1 MVVRPNISVNDSTE
15 VFGKTAQ
22 MSAVSS
28 SRIAVNGVELVVHEA
43 GDPAN
48 PTVVLSHGF
57 PELAHS
63 WRHQMAPLAAAGYHV
78 IAPDQRGY
86 GHSSAPT
93 AVDAYGTDNLT
104 ADLFALLDHYGKADA
119 IFVGHDWGSMVV
131 WEAARYRPELVK
143 AVVGVSV
150 PYAEWPGPPT
160 QLMRMVYGDR
170 FFYILYFQQVGPPET
185 ELGADPRDTMA
196 KVLYGASGVATAG
209 REMPTELPPME
220 GTGFLTMMSDPPALP
235 YTGPEGPW
243 LTADDLDLY
252 TAEFG
257 HSGFFG
263 PVSWYRNLDANAA
276 RGADLNAD
284 RLTMPSYFITGESD
298 VVRLMDPTG
307 PERMRNLLPDYRGET
322 IIPGAGH
329 WVQQETPQAF
339 NEALLGFLASL

>member
-1 MVVRPNISVNDSTE
+1 MT
-15 VFGKTAQ
+15 TT
-22 MSAVSS
+22 

-43 GDPAN
+43 GDRAN

-63 WRHQMAPLAAAGYHV
+63 WRHQVQPLADAGYHV

-93 AVDAYGTDNLT
+93 DVTAYGIQQLT
-104 ADLFALLDHYGKADA
+104 GDLFGLLDHFGKEDA
-119 IFVGHDWGSMVV
+119 IFVGHDWGSLVV
-131 WEAARYRPELVK
+131 WECARLRPERVK

-150 PYAEWPGPPT
+150 PYVEWPGPPV

-170 FFYILYFQQVGPPET
+170 FFYILYFQQVGPPEA
-185 ELGADPRDTMA
+185 ELGADPRRSMA
-196 KVLYGASGVATAG
+196 TTLHGASGVAVAG

-220 GTGFLTMMSDPPALP
+220 GTGFLSQMSEPPALP
-235 YTGPEGPW
+235 YVGPEGPW
-243 LTADDLDLY
+243 LTADDLDVY
-252 TAEFG
+252 AAEFAN
-257 HSGFFG
+257 SGFFG

-276 RGADLNAD
+276 AVAGMGAD
-284 RLTMPSYFITGESD
+284 RLTMPSYFITGDVD

-307 PERMRNLLPDYRGET
+307 PERMRASLPDYRGDT

-329 WVQQETPQAF
+329 WVQQETPAAF
-339 NEALLGFLASL
+339 NGALLAFLATL